1 MNQTIDAS
9 EISAIIKSKIE
20 NYKNELD
27 AVDDGTVIEI
37 GNGISRVYGLKNAM
51 YN

>member
-20 NYKNELD
+20 NYK
-27 AVDDGTVIEI
+27 VITLLT
-37 GNGISRVYGLKNAM
+37 R
-51 YN
+51 